1 VTKTIG
7 SIKIE
12 IIPGD
17 CRLVRLLEPF
27 TFYSEVLGRLVTI
40 PAGFV
45 FDLESVPLLRGT
57 NPEAGA
63 VHDYLCRIDSDPVVS
78 KTVAAQVYQELQ
90 DYYDEQES
98 GNWLNRAWDWIR
110 RQVKTGVVIV
120 APGYFHKWPVMA
132 TYEEMKGVN
141 RGQVVKVA

>member
-1 VTKTIG
+1 MTDVKG

-17 CRLVRLLEPF
+17 YRYVRLLEDF
-27 TFYSEVLGRLVTI
+27 HFYSDVLGRWCCI

-63 VHDYLCRIDSDPVVS
+63 IHDYVCRIDSDPVCS
-78 KTVAAQVYQELQ
+78 KTVAAQVYLEFQGF
-90 DYYDEQES
+90 YDQKES
-98 GNWLNRAWDWIR
+98 GNIFNRAWDWFTR
-110 RQVKTGVVIV
+110 GLKTSVVWV
-120 APGYFHKWPVMA
+120 APGYFHEFTVAA
-132 TYEEMKGVN
+132 TYEEIM
-141 RGQVVKVA
+141 A